1 MYSNELNYSSAM
13 DPIAFSN
20 FFNLMTDLILII
32 LKIITH
38 KK

>member
-20 FFNLMTDLILII
+20 FFQFNDLSDFDNI
-32 LKIITH
+32 KNNH
-38 KK
+38 S